1 MQKNIISI
9 GDRIELLQIRSA
21 LHAKVSDS
29 RYTSQLLDYDG
40 IRTIKISMPIYEG
53 KMVPL
58 EVNDVYELCFFAS
71 KGMYRCQAKI
81 MRRYRERKLFVL
93 QMQMISQLTKFQR
106 REFYRLDCM
115 LDFEYRV
122 VSEEEKALQ
131 NLLMTDAFSDET
143 ARQTYEKKLK
153 DMRQNW
159 EDARMTDISGGGMR
173 FQCDEEL
180 EPHACLKA
188 KVPLNGAMGIEFI
201 QCNATVIETITL
213 SSGAKSYEARCQF
226 EAMDKQTREKIIKYI
241 FEEQKRRIR
250 KD

>member
-9 GDRIELLQIRSA
+9 GDRIELVQTRSA
-21 LHAKVSDS
+21 VRAKISDS
-29 RYTSQLLDYDG
+29 RYASQLLDYDG
-40 IRTIKISMPIYEG
+40 IRTIKISTPIYEG

-58 EVNDVYELCFFAS
+58 EVNDEYELCFFTS

-81 MRRYRERKLFVL
+81 MRRYREKKLFVL

-106 REFYRLDCM
+106 RQFYRLDCM

-131 NLLMTDAFSDET
+131 DLLMTDAFPDET
-143 ARQTYEKKLK
+143 TRQTYEKKLR

-173 FQCDEEL
+173 FQCEEDL
-180 EPHACLKA
+180 VADTHLKA
-188 KVPLNGAMGIEFI
+188 KLPLSGVAGIEFI
-201 QCNATVIETITL
+201 QCNATVIATITL
-213 SSGAKSYEARCQF
+213 SGGAKPYEARCQF
-226 EAMDKQTREKIIKYI
+226 ESMDKKTQEKIIKYI

>member
-9 GDRIELLQIRSA
+9 GDRIELVQTRSA
-21 LHAKVSDS
+21 VRAKVSDS
-29 RYTSQLLDYDG
+29 RYASQLLDYDG

-58 EVNDVYELCFFAS
+58 EVNDEYELCFFTS

-93 QMQMISQLTKFQR
+93 QMQMTSQLTKFQR
-106 REFYRLDCM
+106 RQFYRLDCM

-131 NLLMTDAFSDET
+131 NLLMTDAFPDET
-143 ARQTYEKKLK
+143 ARQTYEKKLR

-173 FQCDEEL
+173 FQCEEDL
-180 EPHACLKA
+180 AADTHLKA
-188 KVPLNGAMGIEFI
+188 KLPLSGVSGIEFI
-201 QCNATVIETITL
+201 QCSATVIETITL
-213 SSGAKSYEARCQF
+213 SGGSKQYEARCQF
-226 EAMDKQTREKIIKYI
+226 ESMDKKTQEKIIKYI

>member
-9 GDRIELLQIRSA
+9 GDRIELVQIRSA

-29 RYTSQLLDYDG
+29 RYASQLLDYDG

-93 QMQMISQLTKFQR
+93 QMQMTSQLTKFQR

-143 ARQTYEKKLK
+143 ARQIYEKKLK

-180 EPHACLKA
+180 ESHACLKA

-213 SSGAKSYEARCQF
+213 SNGAKSYEARCQF